1 MALPLLAALA
11 PSIIQGATG
20 LAQAFTAN
28 KRKKER
34 ELESLAGQ
42 MPKYGG
48 APSISQYY
56 QRALERSTIPALQT
70 ALYKQGQNLIGR
82 NLATGLAATG
92 VRPGGQGAVAG
103 LVQGATDASMKY
115 LTEAERLREQRFREY
130 AQAANLKG
138 SEEKKQFDINQM
150 QPYLNKFN
158 LLAQRAAQA
167 AVQQGSGLSNLA
179 SAVTNA
185 GRIFAA
191 KYGDTS
197 GLGTGKKKG
206 SSSYPVD
213 EFGELRL
220 DDYGNKIG

>member
-11 PSIIQGATG
+11 PSIIQGVSG
-20 LAQAFTAN
+20 LGQIFGAK
-28 KRKKER
+28 KRAKER
-34 ELESLAGQ
+34 EVEAQ
-42 MPKYGG
+42 AAMQPQYGG
-48 APSISQYY
+48 SPGIAEYVQQSRQLANTAA
-56 QRALERSTIPALQT
+56 QRS
-70 ALYKQGQNLIGR
+70 ALYKQQEQQIAR
-82 NLATGLAATG
+82 NLATGLGATG
-92 VRPGGQGAVAG
+92 YRPGGQSAVAG
-103 LVQGATDASMKY
+103 LVQGATDASMRN
-115 LTEAERLREQRFREY
+115 LAQAENLREQRIARSG
-130 AQAANLKG
+130 QAA
-138 SEEKKQFDINQM
+138 QM
-150 QPYLNKFN
+150 KSGEDLRMFQMNKLQPWQTKFN
-158 LLAQRAAQA
+158 LLAQKAAQA

-179 SAVTNA
+179 SAATNA